1 MTKEEKA
8 AFDKQ
13 ARTLSGPKLLA
24 FYVSG
29 LVGTINRGVDA
40 IVRSIDAQTKDTGK
54 WASIHNDTLREGL
67 SAIALAASTP
77 DDNSEEVKEQIK
89 ALTERA
95 KAVADVLEDAAG
107 K

>member
-1 MTKEEKA
+1 MTKQEKV

-13 ARTLSGPKLLA
+13 ARTLSGPRLLA
-24 FYVSG
+24 YYVFA
-29 LVGTINRGVDA
+29 LVGAVNRNTDETVKAIN
-40 IVRSIDAQTKDTGK
+40 AQTKDVGK
-54 WASIHNDTLREGL
+54 WLG
-67 SAIALAASTP
+67 AIALAASTP